1 MPVVV
6 PADRL
11 QEAAGV
17 KLPVPSLVKPTV
29 PVGVVAPVVDV
40 SVTVTVQSVPEPA
53 ATEDGTQPTTVE
65 VG

>member
-1 MPVVV
+1 MLAVV

-11 QEAAGV
+11 QLVDGV
-17 KLPVPSLVKPTV
+17 NVPVPSLVRPTL

-40 SVTVTVQSVPEPA
+40 SVTVAVQTVPVLTV
-53 ATEDGTQPTTVE
+53 TEAGTQFTLAV